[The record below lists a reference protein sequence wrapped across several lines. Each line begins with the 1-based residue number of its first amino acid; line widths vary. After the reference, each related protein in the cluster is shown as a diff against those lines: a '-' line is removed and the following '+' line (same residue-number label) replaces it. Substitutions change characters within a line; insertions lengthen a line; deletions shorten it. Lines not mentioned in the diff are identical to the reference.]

1 MDLTQQQLSPLG
13 FPVAAQ
19 FKRQIKS
26 AQNEKFLKDFDVDTF
41 ISNVTGDSTTKIK
54 RLLFLKDVLPMP
66 LKKECLLMTKKE
78 IEVNSLN
85 YAAYVVVIR
94 ELKALGETAEE
105 DQKFMEKYSKEGELK
120 KQRFLEELNAYKQ
133 NMIKESIR
141 LGFNEL
147 ASHLVE
153 IGLYTEALHTLL
165 KSREVCSNSTHVIRM
180 LTEVARVAFLN
191 DDYNNVVSYA
201 NRIEQA
207 IKDANSLPPTSPN
220 ITTSAYKMAESIK
233 VYKAI
238 SFMLLGNFEE
248 ASRLFLDIDCVALMN
263 DQSFSTKS
271 SISLNEVALYSVLTL
286 LPSSSMNTKRTKL
299 INKDLLELDPIAK
312 DIYESY
318 LGNKYERTMKTIE
331 SLMET
336 DFIVDYYLNPVIE
349 PFMKRIKKTFLLEYL
364 VPFISI
370 KLNHLRTIFGDG
382 VVDNLLELGETN
394 ALKFKL
400 DLVEDVLHLET
411 ESLGLSSD
419 KDYEQALLPSKIS
432 SLVED
437 FELKARQAILVSA
450 AYHLN
455 K

>member
-1 MDLTQQQLSPLG
+1 
-13 FPVAAQ
+13 
-19 FKRQIKS
+19 
-26 AQNEKFLKDFDVDTF
+26 
-41 ISNVTGDSTTKIK
+41 
-54 RLLFLKDVLPMP
+54 
-66 LKKECLLMTKKE
+66 
-78 IEVNSLN
+78 
-85 YAAYVVVIR
+85 
-94 ELKALGETAEE
+94 
-105 DQKFMEKYSKEGELK
+105 
-120 KQRFLEELNAYKQ
+120 
-133 NMIKESIR
+133 
-141 LGFNEL
+141 
-147 ASHLVE
+147 
-153 IGLYTEALHTLL
+153 
-165 KSREVCSNSTHVIRM
+165 M
-180 LTEVARVAFLN
+180 LTEVVRVAFLN

-201 NRIEQA
+201 NRIEQT

-271 SISLNEVALYSVLTL
+271 SISFSEVALYSVLTL

-318 LGNKYERTMKTIE
+318 LGNKYERTMKTVE

-349 PFMKRIKKTFLLEYL
+349 PLIKRIKKTFLLEYV
-364 VPFISI
+364 VPFKSI
-370 KLNHLRTIFGDG
+370 KLDHLRTIFGDG
-382 VVDNLLELGETN
+382 VVDSLLELGETN

-419 KDYEQALLPSKIS
+419 KDYDQALLPSKIS
-432 SLVED
+432 SLIED

>member
-1 MDLTQQQLSPLG
+1 
-13 FPVAAQ
+13 
-19 FKRQIKS
+19 
-26 AQNEKFLKDFDVDTF
+26 
-41 ISNVTGDSTTKIK
+41 
-54 RLLFLKDVLPMP
+54 MP
-66 LKKECLLMTKKE
+66 LKKECLLMAKKE
-78 IEVNSLN
+78 IESNSLN
-85 YAAYVVVIR
+85 YAAYAAVIR
-94 ELKALGETAEE
+94 ELKALGETVEE
-105 DQKFMEKYSKEGELK
+105 DPKFMEKYSKEGELK

-153 IGLYTEALHTLL
+153 IGLYSEALHTLL

-180 LTEVARVAFLN
+180 LTEVVRVAFLN

-201 NRIEQA
+201 NRIEQT

-271 SISLNEVALYSVLTL
+271 SISFSEVALYSVLTL

-318 LGNKYERTMKTIE
+318 LGNKYERTMKTVE

-349 PFMKRIKKTFLLEYL
+349 PLIKRIKKTFLLEYV
-364 VPFISI
+364 VPFKSI
-370 KLNHLRTIFGDG
+370 KLDHLRTIFGDG
-382 VVDNLLELGETN
+382 VVDSLLELGETN

-419 KDYEQALLPSKIS
+419 KDYYQALLPSKIS
-432 SLVED
+432 SLIED